1 MMLNPINS
9 DIIMSEE
16 LKLQTQAVNVVTTA
30 ESAYLEEIKKIDN
43 PAERLKE
50 SLEGLEDYGDFDLL
64 ETMADGLENMNP
76 ESRAAKKIFLQD
88 SEFAEQRKHLK
99 TDLLMWLKILDSDA
113 TTASEAVEKCQE
125 AAKTAEKNLLKNLG
139 NVHGQ
144 TRKLETSYRSLGE
157 FFANSGQAKL
167 NCLNLINVNKDELGD
182 PDGSMFC
189 AVRDEL
195 KKYFDNLSLKN
206 NYSLLVSPGYLGSKQ
221 VVNMWGQMAYRNKVM
236 LVTDYADSPT
246 LKLLNKGLD
255 KANLCDT
262 DAYLANVIM
271 ACNYILGR
279 KKSDETNE
287 DEEDL
292 FLPPSAAIAGR
303 MSNTDETP
311 ISQGIAGKKYGTID
325 MAKGVRLELLKSEL
339 TALIDKGV
347 VPMTFVDNRV
357 MAFSNRS
364 LYNGGNIGL
373 QEYPIV
379 RVFDWIGKVFSDFL
393 NDKAYQRWDNNFEKD
408 LRYEICNFLDEYKGP
423 GKLIEDFSKPKIVRN
438 SNKDIEIEIELTPF
452 FAAKNFYIKLTGH
465 EGEKGNIEKW
475 ENEIKE
481 K

>member
-1 MMLNPINS
+1 
-9 DIIMSEE
+9 MSEE
-16 LKLQTQAVNVVTTA
+16 LKPQAQAASVVTTA

-99 TDLLMWLKILDSDA
+99 TDLLMWLNILDSDA

-125 AAKTAEKNLLKNLG
+125 AAKAAEKNLLQNLG
-139 NVHGQ
+139 SVHEQ
-144 TRKLETSYRSLGE
+144 TRKLETAYRSLGE

-167 NCLNLINVNKDELGD
+167 KCLNLINVDKDDLGD
-182 PDGSMFC
+182 PDGRVFA

-195 KKYFDNLSLKN
+195 NRSFDRLSLKE

-255 KANLCDT
+255 KANLSDT

-303 MSNTDETP
+303 MTNTDETP

-325 MAKGVRLELLKSEL
+325 MAKGTRIDLL
-339 TALIDKGV
+339 
-347 VPMTFVDNRV
+347 N
-357 MAFSNRS
+357 
-364 LYNGGNIGL
+364 
-373 QEYPIV
+373 
-379 RVFDWIGKVFSDFL
+379 
-393 NDKAYQRWDNNFEKD
+393 
-408 LRYEICNFLDEYKGP
+408 
-423 GKLIEDFSKPKIVRN
+423 
-438 SNKDIEIEIELTPF
+438 
-452 FAAKNFYIKLTGH
+452 
-465 EGEKGNIEKW
+465 
-475 ENEIKE
+475 
-481 K
+481 

>member
-1 MMLNPINS
+1 
-9 DIIMSEE
+9 MSEE
-16 LKLQTQAVNVVTTA
+16 LKLQAQAANVVTTA
-30 ESAYLEEIKKIDN
+30 ESTYLEEIKKIDN

-76 ESRAAKKIFLQD
+76 ESRAAKRIFLQD
-88 SEFAEQRKHLK
+88 SEFAEQRKLLK
-99 TDLLMWLKILDSDA
+99 SDLLMWLNILDSDA

-125 AAKTAEKNLLKNLG
+125 AAKAAEKNLLKNLG

-144 TRKLETSYRSLGE
+144 TRQLETAYRSLGQ
-157 FFANSGQAKL
+157 FFINSGQTKL
-167 NCLNLINVNKDELGD
+167 NCLNIINIDKEKLGD
-182 PDGSMFC
+182 VETEKAPYNI
-189 AVRDEL
+189 VKEEL
-195 KKYFDNLSLKN
+195 KNSFDRLSLKD

-221 VVNMWGQMAYRNKVM
+221 IVNKWGKMAYENKVM

-246 LKLLNKGLD
+246 LNLLNKGLD
-255 KANLCDT
+255 KANLSDT

-279 KKSDETNE
+279 KKSDESNE

-325 MAKGVRLELLKSEL
+325 MAKGTRLDLLKSEL

-347 VPMTFVDNRV
+347 VPMTFEENRV

-364 LYNGGNIGL
+364 LYNGATIGL

-379 RVFDWIGKVFSDFL
+379 RVFDWIGKVFSNFFNDEAFKNWNGKLAQEIREQVIDFL
-393 NDKAYQRWDNNFEKD
+393 ED
-408 LRYEICNFLDEYKGP
+408 YKGP
-423 GKLIEDFSKPKIVRN
+423 GKLIEGYSNPKIVRN
-438 SNKDIEIEIELTPF
+438 EKTKDIEIEIELKPF

-465 EGEKGNIEKW
+465 NGGNGVTEW
-475 ENEIKE
+475 TNEIK
-481 K
+481 